1 MRKFFMTA
9 FVLTAM
15 LVLATSGLA
24 LEKSTA
30 QLNDARGNDGWAAGT
45 TCSVS
50 YYNTCTGWLWV
61 WSGWSPTDIVGMTLD
76 SCCPANNASTLVAT
90 NLYCWSGAPTGYGFT
105 GTVSVSSSAAGCPA
119 GVLASQSLLP
129 ASGNNVNLWGLPAD
143 DQLVVTFQHANSVLP
158 DPIAWGSDHPAAGPT
173 GPASCGSCFPS
184 TRTIH
189 SFYYGNATTALCPG
203 SSLNDGVCDA
213 EWLLW
218 AASFSC
224 EPVVS
229 VDDASWGSV
238 KNLYR

>member
-1 MRKFFMTA
+1 MRKFFVTA

-30 QLNDARGNDGWAAGT
+30 QLTDGRGNDDWAAGT

-76 SCCPANNASTLVAT
+76 ACCEGNASLVAT

-105 GTVSVSSSAAGCPA
+105 GTVSISSSAAGCPA
-119 GVLASQSLLP
+119 GVLASQPMLP
-129 ASGNNVNLWGLPAD
+129 ASGNNVNLWGLPGGS
-143 DQLVVTFQHANSVLP
+143 QLVVTYQHANSAL

>member
-24 LEKSTA
+24 LEKSNA
-30 QLNDARGNDGWAAGT
+30 QINDARGNDGWAAGT

-50 YYNTCTGWLWV
+50 YYNTCTGWLWI
-61 WSGWSPTDIVGMTLD
+61 WNGWSPTDIVGMTLD
-76 SCCPANNASTLVAT
+76 DCCGPGSVATLVAT
-90 NLYCWSGAPTGYGFT
+90 NLYCWSGAMSGYGFT
-105 GTVSVSSSAAGCPA
+105 GTVSVSSSAAGCPG

-129 ASGNNVNLWGLPAD
+129 ASGNNVNLWGLPGNS
-143 DQLVVTFQHANSVLP
+143 QLVVTYQHGNSAYP
-158 DPIAWGSDHPAAGPT
+158 DPIAWPSDHPAAGPT
-173 GPASCGSCFPS
+173 GPAACGTCFPS

-203 SSLNDGVCDA
+203 SSLNDGVCNA

-218 AASFSC
+218 AASYSC
-224 EPVVS
+224 TVS
-229 VDDASWGSV
+229 VDDASWGAV